1 MRTQSNDQQDVGA
14 APASSAVL
22 VKRPPPLRFPGKK
35 SAEQAGEPLRPTPS
49 TTSSVAAG
57 FIPQETKSSLLA
69 SEMQLSSW
77 RGNLIFFTGINAT
90 RPSESFEDLG
100 WPAFKQKLCPAEP
113 TLVTDKKDAPYFLPC
128 LLRNAPLTGKTLE
141 HAEQNGEPTVGQM
154 RSKDHVTESN
164 VLLYDFDGIEES
176 AFALLRSFLE
186 KHNLTYVAYTTFSH
200 GRNDKPGMHVRVCV
214 PVDQPLDVE
223 AYPTAWH
230 ALASLLTDALE
241 GDEGQSG
248 QEGA

>member
-1 MRTQSNDQQDVGA
+1 MSTTSNGSPTNPNLTSRQSQGVGGRTLSTEHLKVPKRA
-14 APASSAVL
+14 AP
-22 VKRPPPLRFPGKK
+22 PPPLPVATPTK
-35 SAEQAGEPLRPTPS
+35 AVEPSGQPP
-49 TTSSVAAG
+49 SSV
-57 FIPQETKSSLLA
+57 
-69 SEMQLSSW
+69 LSSRTPLEEW
-77 RGNLIFFTGINAT
+77 RGNVTFFPGINAT
-90 RPSESFEDLG
+90 QPSESFENLD
-100 WPAFKQKLCPAEP
+100 WQAFVQKICPNEP
-113 TLVTDKKDAPYFLPC
+113 TLITDKKDALYFLPC
-128 LLRNAPLTGKTLE
+128 LLRDAPLIGKTLE
-141 HAEQNGEPTVGQM
+141 QAEQNGEPTVGKM

-164 VLLYDFDGIEES
+164 VLLFDYDGMEES
-176 AFALLRSFLE
+176 AFALIRSFFE

-200 GRNDKPGMHVRVCV
+200 GRDDKPGMHVRVCV